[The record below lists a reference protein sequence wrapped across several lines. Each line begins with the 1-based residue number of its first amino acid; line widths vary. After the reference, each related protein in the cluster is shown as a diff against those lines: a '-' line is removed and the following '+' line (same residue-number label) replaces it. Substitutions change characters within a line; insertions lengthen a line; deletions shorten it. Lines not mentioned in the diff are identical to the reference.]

1 MKAIYKS
8 TLILVSILLVI
19 TLAACGGSSAEDFSE
34 DSADSGAA
42 PDVVAEAAFDMG
54 EPAAEPLDV
63 LGSEAEDAGAPPAD
77 VPSVPLGTQAVFNL
91 GGDTL
96 IGASNASDRLI
107 IKNAE
112 MTLLVADTAVAIDRL
127 TQIVGDFGGYIISS
141 REWFVDWYGDNYK
154 NATYTFAVPVDQFE
168 RALGRLR
175 GISVRVLDERATG
188 EDVTQEFVDLE
199 SRLRNLEATRDRIRT
214 FLDRA
219 TTVEEALEV
228 NQELSNIDA
237 QIEETKGRMNFLV
250 GRAAFSTITV
260 TLEPELPDFV
270 PTATPTS
277 TPTATPTATPTSTAT
292 FTPTPWSPGD
302 TFSNASQTLGSA
314 YRNMAELTIWLL
326 VVVIPIFAPFVLIVW
341 YFIWRANMRSRA
353 TAKEAKEKK

>member
-1 MKAIYKS
+1 MIAIYKK
-8 TLILVSILLVI
+8 TLILVALLFVI
-19 TLAACGGSSAEDFSE
+19 IMAACGG
-34 DSADSGAA
+34 ADSR
-42 PDVVAEAAFDMG
+42 DEFDEG
-54 EPAAEPLDV
+54 
-63 LGSEAEDAGAPPAD
+63 DAGAPPAD
-77 VPSVPLGTQAVFNL
+77 FADSGALQEAAMDMPELEQAGAPAAEPLAEVPPPPLGTQAVFNL

-127 TQIVGDFGGYIISS
+127 TQIIGDFGGYIISS

-175 GISVRVLDERATG
+175 SLSVRVLDEHATG

-214 FLDRA
+214 FLERA

-237 QIEETKGRMNFLV
+237 QIEETKGRMNFLA

-260 TLEPELPDFV
+260 TLQPELPDFV
-270 PTATPTS
+270 PTDTPTPTS
-277 TPTATPTATPTSTAT
+277 TSTPTNTPTPTATATPT
-292 FTPTPWSPGD
+292 PWKPGE
-302 TFSNASQTLGSA
+302 TFSNASKTLGSA
-314 YRNMAELTIWLL
+314 YRNMAELIIWLL
-326 VVVIPIFAPFVLIVW
+326 VVVIPISAPFVLTLW
-341 YFIWRANMRSRA
+341 FIWRATKRKISPA
-353 TAKEAKEKK
+353 APAEKKK